1 MGPRT
6 IRRPPQQRDHSTDRV
21 RRIDN
26 LKIWLKEVSASAYR
40 RRRDRARGRMPSAVP
55 RAYANRWLERQ
66 FGRGRE
72 WGGVL
77 IGLGGMP
84 KPTAADARAILIM
97 AAQAPGSVADQRP
110 QLPAEML
117 AIPLTSA
124 ELFYGLYTLLLLYCP
139 PAIVVGPGGP

>member
-1 MGPRT
+1 
-6 IRRPPQQRDHSTDRV
+6 
-21 RRIDN
+21 
-26 LKIWLKEVSASAYR
+26 
-40 RRRDRARGRMPSAVP
+40 AVP

-139 PAIVVGPGGP
+139 PAIVVGPGGPCALASCEMFSPGCAMQGHYPCCVVFPLWHRGGCARE